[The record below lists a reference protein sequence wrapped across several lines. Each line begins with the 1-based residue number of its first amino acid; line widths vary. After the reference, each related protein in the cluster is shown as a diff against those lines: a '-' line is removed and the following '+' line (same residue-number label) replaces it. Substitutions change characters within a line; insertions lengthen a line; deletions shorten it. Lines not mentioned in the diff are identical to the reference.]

1 MAWQSLYDEL
11 ATERYPR
18 LLAYATA
25 LTGNRPAAEDLLQDA
40 LVKTF
45 GSPRRLNSAEH
56 AERYVRRAMVTG
68 LIDSGRRRG
77 SFLKAAPQIA
87 EPGSAPDRTGAV
99 DDADAAARILASLA
113 PRVRAVLV
121 LRFYDDLTLA
131 QIGAELGLATGSVK
145 RYLSDGLAALGQ
157 SLEDH
162 DLSDST
168 PRVPVTTSTPRRH
181 KS

>member
-1 MAWQSLYDEL
+1 MTWQALYDEL

-25 LTGNRPAAEDLLQDA
+25 LTGDRPSAEDLLQDA
-40 LVKTF
+40 LVNTF
-45 GSPRRLNSAEH
+45 GTPRRLHSAEH
-56 AERYVRRAMVTG
+56 AERYVRRAMVNG

-77 SFLKAAPQIA
+77 SFLHAAPRIA
-87 EPGSAPDRTGAV
+87 MPAASRDHTHAV
-99 DDADAAARILASLA
+99 DDADAASRILASLP

-145 RYLSDGLAALGQ
+145 RYLSDGLAALGHV
-157 SLEDH
+157 LEDH
-162 DLSDST
+162 DLGDST
-168 PRVPVTTSTPRRH
+168 PRVPVTHTSRRA
-181 KS
+181 